1 MKLKKPIILLL
12 IFVSNI
18 ITYQNKFDSLMK
30 DFKNTAISKEAVLNH
45 HIDLIS
51 GYADLISVYGNSF
64 FLGAGIRNSD
74 TFNRLAYNPEQDY
87 FHMDSIEGTELAV
100 TEGNLTGI
108 GTVPKGGSKSIQDE
122 VNLALHFNK
131 IFYKLYHKLPD
142 ILSLKYISDHDFVN
156 RYPFVPSRDFKFTK
170 DLKKEN
176 YYTIAMPENDAD
188 RLPVWSPVY
197 LNQERQELI
206 VTYSVPI
213 YNIDKFIGVV
223 AIDFTNLNFSRMID
237 SKYESYLVDNNNMV
251 IAAGYSSE
259 LNNQVIS
266 MGKLL
271 NIDDFTV
278 SSMKR
283 IARNEVK
290 QIGSYYVYAMRFS
303 NAPWRLFIRVPAG
316 IIIFQSLITTLPIML
331 ICLFLV
337 LTLNEL
343 EKRRKT
349 ERLLKSSINEL
360 KSYQTLLESAA
371 KMDFLTTTYNRR
383 GFKEKLAEHIKSG
396 KDSKKPMVLLLADID
411 YFKQYN
417 DTYGHATGD
426 KVLIKA
432 ADIMKKN
439 VYKNDIVC
447 RWGGE
452 EFLILLLNKTYEEA
466 LKTAEQIRQNIE
478 AAAIKLDESS
488 EVNITITIGVAEYK
502 EEESFD
508 ECISKADRA
517 LYEGKELGRNRV
529 IGSK

>member
-1 MKLKKPIILLL
+1 MKLKKPIIFLL

-51 GYADLISVYGNSF
+51 GYADLISVFGNSF
-64 FLGAGIRNSD
+64 LLGAGVRNSD
-74 TFNRLAYNPEQDY
+74 TYNRLEYNSKLDY

-108 GTVPKGGSKSIQDE
+108 GTIPKGGTIREE

-131 IFYKLYHKLPD
+131 IFHKLYHKLPD
-142 ILSLKYISDHDFVN
+142 ILCLKYISDKDFVN
-156 RYPFVPSRDFKFTK
+156 RYPFVPSSEFKFTK
-170 DLKKEN
+170 NLKKEFFFK
-176 YYTIAMPENDAD
+176 TASPEIDTG

-197 LNQERQELI
+197 LNQEKQELI

-223 AIDFTNLNFSRMID
+223 AIDFTNFNFSRMID

-251 IAAGYSSE
+251 IAAGYGSE

-266 MGKLL
+266 LGKLL
-271 NIDDFTV
+271 TINDFTV

-290 QIGSYYVYAMRFS
+290 QIGSYYVYAVRFS
-303 NAPWRLFIRVPAG
+303 NAPWRLFFRVPAG

-331 ICLFLV
+331 ICLFLLLALKEV
-337 LTLNEL
+337 
-343 EKRRKT
+343 EKRRNA

-383 GFKEKLAEHIKSG
+383 GLKEKLKEHVSLRKGNG
-396 KDSKKPMVLLLADID
+396 KLLALLIADID

-417 DTYGHATGD
+417 DTYGHSAGD
-426 KVLIKA
+426 EVLIKT

-439 VYKNDIVC
+439 VNKNGIVC

-452 EFLILLLNKTYEEA
+452 EFLILLLYKTYEEA
-466 LKTAEQIRQNIE
+466 LNTAEQIRQDIE
-478 AAAIKLDESS
+478 AADIKLDNSAS
-488 EVNITITIGVAEYK
+488 FHITITIGVAEYK
-502 EEESFD
+502 EEETFE
-508 ECISKADRA
+508 ECVSKADKA

-529 IGSK
+529 VGSR